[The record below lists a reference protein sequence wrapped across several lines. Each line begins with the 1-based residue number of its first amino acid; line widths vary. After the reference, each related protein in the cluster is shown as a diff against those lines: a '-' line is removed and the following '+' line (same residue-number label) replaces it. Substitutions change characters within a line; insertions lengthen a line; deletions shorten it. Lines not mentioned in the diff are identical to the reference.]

1 MARADAF
8 VRDAPAALPA
18 FPRPTVLTR
27 RFLPLLF
34 SALAALVVLHAA
46 PARAQTPGAGE
57 PDLSKVRIRM
67 GPLSLNPSIALT
79 NIGVDNN
86 VFNEPDEAKPKSD
99 FTFTLQPATDLWLH
113 TGPTWVTG
121 RIQEDLV
128 WFQTYSSE
136 RSVNATYSAGWLV
149 PLTRLRFNVNATRR
163 NLRDRPGF
171 EIDARSQRFE
181 TEYTGSIEVR
191 TLSKTYFGL
200 TAARQ
205 HVDFDKDAIFLNRNL
220 QFELNRETT
229 SAGATVRYQ
238 MTPLT
243 GITLAATRS
252 QDRFEFSSLR
262 DSNST
267 AATASLNFDPLA
279 LIRGSM
285 TVGYRD
291 FEPLSPGLAAYK
303 GLTAS
308 GNLSY
313 VLYGS
318 TKFTFGVN
326 RDVQYSYDVN
336 EPYYLLTAFT
346 GSIAQQLFGPID
358 VTARAGVNS
367 LAYRD
372 RAGAAVVV
380 SDRVDR
386 GHAFGGGVGYHT
398 SSGFRIGFDVDQTNR
413 VSDISSRQYN
423 DLRIGTS
430 VTYVF

>member
-1 MARADAF
+1 M
-8 VRDAPAALPA
+8 
-18 FPRPTVLTR
+18 TR
-27 RFLPLLF
+27 ISSALLF
-34 SALAALVVLHAA
+34 IAAAAIVVLHAA
-46 PARAQTPGAGE
+46 PAAAQTTGNGE
-57 PDLSKVRIRM
+57 PDPAKVRIRM
-67 GPLSLNPSIALT
+67 GPLWMSPTLALT

-86 VFNEPDEAKPKSD
+86 VFNEPSDANPKRD

-136 RSVNATYSAGWLV
+136 RSVNAAYSVGWLV
-149 PLTRLRFNVNATRR
+149 PLSRIRLNVGATRR
-163 NLRDRPGF
+163 NLRERPGF

-181 TEYTGSIEVR
+181 TEYNGSVEVK
-191 TLSKTYFGL
+191 TLSKTFIGA
-200 TAARQ
+200 TASRQ
-205 HVDFDKDAIFLNRNL
+205 RVDFDKDAIFLNRNL
-220 QFELNRETT
+220 QFELNRVTT
-229 SAGATVRYQ
+229 TAGGTIRYQ

-243 GITLAATRS
+243 GLTLAATRS
-252 QDRFEFSSLR
+252 QDRFEFSPLR

-267 AATASLNFDPLA
+267 AVTASLNFDPLA
-279 LIRGSM
+279 LIRGGI
-285 TVGYRD
+285 TIGYRD
-291 FEPLSPGLAAYK
+291 FEPLTPGLSPYQ
-303 GLTAS
+303 GLTAA

-313 VLYGS
+313 VLFGA

-336 EPYYLLTAFT
+336 EPYYLQTAFS

-358 VTARAGVNS
+358 LVARAGIAD

-380 SDRVDR
+380 SNRVDR
-386 GHAFGGGVGYHT
+386 SHTFGGGVGYHT
-398 SSGFRIGFDVDQTNR
+398 SGGFRIGFDVDRSDR
-413 VSDISSRQYN
+413 VSDISSRQYD
-423 DLRIGTS
+423 DLRFGTS